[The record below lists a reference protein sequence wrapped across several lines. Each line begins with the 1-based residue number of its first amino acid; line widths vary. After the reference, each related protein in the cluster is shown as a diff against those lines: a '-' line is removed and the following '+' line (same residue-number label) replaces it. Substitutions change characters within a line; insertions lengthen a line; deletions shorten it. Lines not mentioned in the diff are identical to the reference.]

1 MKLTDISKTA
11 LREAINEE
19 AQDTGFLTEDIAG
32 IIAAQDGNWSQPM
45 THTQLTEQIDAW
57 LTKK

>member
-11 LREAINEE
+11 LREAINKE
-19 AQDTGFLTEDIAG
+19 AQDTGFLTEDITS

-45 THTQLTEQIDAW
+45 TQIQLTEQIDTW